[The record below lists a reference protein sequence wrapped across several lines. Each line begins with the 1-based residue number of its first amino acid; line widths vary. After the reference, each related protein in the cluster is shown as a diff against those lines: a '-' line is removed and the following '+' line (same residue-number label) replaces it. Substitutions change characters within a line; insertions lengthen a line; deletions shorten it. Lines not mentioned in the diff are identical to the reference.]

1 MVANLNIMS
10 ASGSFS
16 IRNFFGYVGALI
28 GLNAIVIPA
37 VPVLQYL
44 VVRHVKAE
52 GDRVRGGFKW
62 LHGALFTLWVYA
74 SPLRCPPT
82 RPTYSWTNT
91 RALAPVSFK

>member
-16 IRNFFGYVGALI
+16 IRDPFGYVGALI

-62 LHGALFTLWVYA
+62 LHGALFTLWVYV
-74 SPLRCPPT
+74 LPP
-82 RPTYSWTNT
+82 P
-91 RALAPVSFK
+91 APPNPPHLLLD